1 MNSQNILDCRL
12 DPKVAIFSDENC
24 KYSDVPPYHPNKI
37 YPEYPFNTENIN
49 LLKEEKPD
57 GYYAVREIFYLLG
70 YDKEN
75 YNTKNWNPLGELI
88 KPGQKVV
95 IKPNFVLH
103 INEGGFDIY
112 ASLTH
117 PSVIRAVADY
127 CLIALKGSG
136 SLSIVENP
144 QMDCDFEEIK
154 KIMSLESIS
163 DFYRKVANFEFRIL
177 DTRRLKCKL
186 NYDKGYYPA
195 DSFIINDNADP
206 LGYAIIDIGKDSF
219 LEGLE
224 GIENLYGADFDRTF
238 TVKNHTNGV
247 HKYCVSKSIL
257 DADTV
262 ICIPKMKTHKMVGV
276 TLNIKLLVGINGD
289 KNYLAH
295 FRVGS
300 PGEKGDEFP
309 DTKHKEVELKRKLFR
324 WMQDNLL
331 IKRTKYFDWIFLL
344 VKRIGKYG
352 QNLLIRLKL
361 INKPRGDDKISG
373 GNWYG
378 NDTAWRM
385 AADLSRILI
394 YADREG
400 IMHEEPQR
408 KIFSIIDGIIAGEK
422 DGPMAPMPKMI
433 GSMVAGENILA
444 VDTACATFMG
454 FDYKKIKML
463 SELWNNT
470 KRPLAFFNTDETN
483 VVSNDNLLN
492 NKNVKNCYKYKFLP
506 HTNWL
511 GEIENQFKI

>member
-1 MNSQNILDCRL
+1 MDKKNIIDCRT
-12 DPKVAIFSDENC
+12 DSKVAIFTDENC
-24 KYSDVPPYHPNKI
+24 KYPNLPPYHPNKI
-37 YPEYPFNTENIN
+37 YAEYPFNR
-49 LLKEEKPD
+49 EKILVKDEPD
-57 GYYAVREIFYLLG
+57 AYFAVREIFRLLEL
-70 YDKEN
+70 DKEN
-75 YNTKNWNPLGELI
+75 YNTKKWNPLGELI

-127 CLIALKGSG
+127 CYIALEGKG

-144 QMDCDFEEIK
+144 QMDCDFEEIN
-154 KIMSLESIS
+154 KIMSL
-163 DFYRKVANFEFRIL
+163 DFLILFYKEAANLEFKIL

-186 NYDKGYYPA
+186 DYEKGYYPA
-195 DSFIINDNADP
+195 DSFVINDNADP
-206 LGYAIIDIGKDSF
+206 LGYAIIDLGKDSF

-262 ICIPKMKTHKMVGV
+262 ICIPKMKTHKKVGV

-295 FRVGS
+295 YRVGT
-300 PGEKGDEFP
+300 PGKKGDEFP
-309 DTKHKEVELKRKLFR
+309 DTKLKEVEWKRKIIR
-324 WMQDNLL
+324 WMQD
-331 IKRTKYFDWIFLL
+331 KLL
-344 VKRIGKYG
+344 VKRTKFFDNIFLLLKSIGK
-352 QNLLIRLKL
+352 QIQSLLISLNL
-361 INKPRGDDKISG
+361 IHIPDARNKIGG

-385 AADLSRILI
+385 AADLSKIVVF
-394 YADREG
+394 ADG
-400 IMHEEPQR
+400 NGNIHDEPQR
-408 KIFSIIDGIIAGEK
+408 NIFSIIDGIIAGEK
-422 DGPMAPMPKMI
+422 DGPMAPMPKEI
-433 GSMVAGENILA
+433 GSLVAGGNILA

-463 SELWNNT
+463 SELWNVA
-470 KRPLAFFNTDETN
+470 KRLLVYFNTNETT
-483 VVSNDNLLN
+483 VISNDYLLS
-492 NKNVKNCYKYKFLP
+492 NKNVDNCFKYKFQP

-511 GEIENQFKI
+511 GEIEKQI